1 MANGTIETTPVAPS
15 WVKNGD
21 LVLSV
26 SVVGILVIMLLPL
39 PRLIL
44 DLLLSL
50 SITLSVV
57 ILLVSMHVRRPLDFS
72 AFPSVLLVAT
82 LLRFALNIAATR
94 LILLH
99 GNEGQG
105 AAGDVIRAFG
115 NFVMGGNYTVGIV
128 VFSILVI
135 VNFVVITKGA
145 GRIAEVAARFTLDAM
160 PGKQMSIDADL
171 NAGLINEAEARRRRA
186 EIADEADFYGAMDGA
201 SKFVRGD
208 AIAAVIIIMVNIIG
222 GLTIGVLQQGLTLV
236 QAAQN
241 YTLLTVGE
249 GLVAQV
255 PALLMSTASGMV
267 VTRAA
272 SESNLG
278 ADIARQILMNPKI
291 IATAAVLLTLL
302 GLIPGLPH
310 TAFLVLA
317 VLLGGLAYQLQR
329 AQQEPELEL
338 ASAGAGAAVATAAG
352 GGTIATG
359 GATKPADVVEA
370 PAPVDLMEL
379 QVGYGLIGL
388 VDAEG
393 GGELLERIKAVRK
406 QIAQDL
412 GFMVPPIHIRDN
424 LQLRPTAYAILIKG
438 AEVVRGEVMMGHVLA
453 IDPGTAEKGLEGIPT
468 KEPCFGLPALWVP
481 DAKREQAQLMGYTVV
496 DLASVITT
504 HLTELIRGHAH
515 ELLGRQETQAL
526 LDRMAKVAPKVLE
539 DLIPQTITLGG
550 LVRVM
555 CNLLRERV
563 PIRDLRTIL
572 ETVAD
577 FAPGTKDTD
586 TLTEYVRQALGR
598 TITHQH
604 LGPDGALTVI
614 SLDPMLDRQL
624 SEAIQTHAQGAYL
637 SIAPSLAQ
645 RVQSAIKQAAERAI
659 ARGVQPVLLCSPP
672 LRPHLR
678 RLIERGLSTLPV
690 LSLNEVEGQVR
701 VQSLEIVK
709 VLDAN

>member
-1 MANGTIETTPVAPS
+1 MKPRALSPVARIEPLGSSMANTTAEPKILGPD
-15 WVKNGD
+15 WMKNGD

-26 SVVGILVIMLLPL
+26 SVVGILMVMLLPL

-50 SITLSVV
+50 SITFSVV
-57 ILLVSMHVRRPLDFS
+57 ILLVSMHVRRPLEFS
-72 AFPSVLLVAT
+72 AFPSILLVGT
-82 LLRFALNIAATR
+82 LLRFSLNIAATR

-105 AAGDVIRAFG
+105 AAGDVIKAFG

-171 NAGLINEAEARRRRA
+171 NAGLINEGEARRRRK

-208 AIAAVIIIMVNIIG
+208 AIAA
-222 GLTIGVLQQGLTLV
+222 GLLAI
-236 QAAQN
+236 
-241 YTLLTVGE
+241 
-249 GLVAQV
+249 
-255 PALLMSTASGMV
+255 
-267 VTRAA
+267 
-272 SESNLG
+272 
-278 ADIARQILMNPKI
+278 
-291 IATAAVLLTLL
+291 L

-310 TAFLVLA
+310 TAFLFLA
-317 VLLGGLAYQLQR
+317 ALLGGLAYQLR
-329 AQQEPELEL
+329 NTTQESEL
-338 ASAGAGAAVATAAG
+338 ALAGAMESPGASGTAIGGAA
-352 GGTIATG
+352 
-359 GATKPADVVEA
+359 KPTDMLET

-388 VDAEG
+388 VDG
-393 GGELLERIKAVRK
+393 DRGGELLERIKAIRK

-412 GFMVPPIHIRDN
+412 GFMAPPIHIRDN
-424 LQLRPTAYAILIKG
+424 LQLRPNGYTILIKG
-438 AEVVRGEVMMGHVLA
+438 AELVRGEVMMGHVLA
-453 IDPGTAEKGLEGIPT
+453 IDPGTAEKGLEGIAT
-468 KEPCFGLPALWVP
+468 REPCFGLPALWVP
-481 DAKREQAQLMGYTVV
+481 DSKREQAQLMGYTVV

-526 LDRMAKVAPKVLE
+526 LDRMAKVAPKVVE
-539 DLIPQTITLGG
+539 ELIPQAITLGG
-550 LVRVM
+550 LVRVL

-563 PIRDLRTIL
+563 PIRDMRTIL

-577 FAPGTKDTD
+577 YAPATKDVD
-586 TLTEYVRQALGR
+586 ALTEYVRQALSR

-604 LGPDGALTVI
+604 LGADDALSVI

-624 SEAIQTHAQGAYL
+624 AEAIQPHAQGAYL
-637 SIAPSLAQ
+637 SVAPSLAQ
-645 RVQSAIKQAAERAI
+645 RVQGAIKQAAERAI
-659 ARGVQPVLLCSPP
+659 TRGVQPVLRCSPP
-672 LRPHLR
+672 SRPHLR

-690 LSLNEVEGQVR
+690 LSLKVVEGQVR
-701 VQSLEIVK
+701 LQSLVVVRIA
-709 VLDAN
+709 DAN